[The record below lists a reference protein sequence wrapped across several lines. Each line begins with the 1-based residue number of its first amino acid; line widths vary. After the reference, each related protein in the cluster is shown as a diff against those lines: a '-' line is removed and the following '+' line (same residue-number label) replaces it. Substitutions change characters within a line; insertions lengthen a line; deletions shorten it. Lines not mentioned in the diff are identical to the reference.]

1 MTANSLLPNTYIS
14 AAKCATPDPEEGQ
27 YFDALKTKQE
37 QIYEDLSNCNMDAK
51 ILCSLEYCALRCS
64 TKTASVYQ
72 VKYNERY
79 YALKALRKY
88 KISKSDSCKYVKSE
102 RDILESFRKN
112 PFIIRLH
119 ATMQDSQRVY
129 FLLTYAPCGSLYQYL
144 TKYKL
149 DEESVKWFSGQ
160 IICAI
165 NCLHS
170 KSITLGKALKRAL
183 HSLPKDTNKRM
194 MVVQHLAQNLNIIS
208 KTVRQHTRKQ
218 HSLSIELKKLV
229 IQFYQRDD
237 ITYQLPG
244 KRDYATV
251 TDDNGES
258 M

>member
-1 MTANSLLPNTYIS
+1 MELIIPPELREASRRCKIDKHYFHEFEVKSQNNSKRGNPI
-14 AAKCATPDPEEGQ
+14 E

-72 VKYNERY
+72 GKYNERY

-129 FLLTYAPCGSLYQYL
+129 FLLAYAPCGSLYQYL

-170 KSITLGKALKRAL
+170 KSIIRRDLNGFIHKRHHIKNGK
-183 HSLPKDTNKRM
+183 D
-194 MVVQHLAQNLNIIS
+194 
-208 KTVRQHTRKQ
+208 
-218 HSLSIELKKLV
+218 E
-229 IQFYQRDD
+229 
-237 ITYQLPG
+237 G
-244 KRDYATV
+244 
-251 TDDNGES
+251 
-258 M
+258 